1 MKVSDKHWVLKAVV
15 EAAPDTVFQHI
26 VAMKQQEIRA
36 LGSDYNDA
44 LTIEEVHLTITLTGH
59 WWYQG
64 IYTVHSHPKG
74 SQVTYKVNNIAQV
87 ARTLA
92 FLQRPLYVK
101 QMRQDF
107 EQMLHQIGHQIGCP
121 WMLEQASPSLPQ

>member
-1 MKVSDKHWVLKAVV
+1 MLSDKNWVLKAIV
-15 EAAPDTVFQHI
+15 EAAPDTIFQHI
-26 VAMKQQEIRA
+26 VAMKQQEMSA

-44 LTIEEVHLTITLTGH
+44 LAIDEAHHTVTLTGH

-74 SQVTYKVNNIAQV
+74 SQVTYKVNNIARV

-92 FLQRPLYVK
+92 FLQRPFYRK

-107 EQMLHQIGHQIGCP
+107 QQMINQICSYIGCTFL
-121 WMLEQASPSLPQ
+121 LEQE

>member
-1 MKVSDKHWVLKAVV
+1 MRLVSDKHWVLKAVV
-15 EAAPDTVFQHI
+15 EAAPEIVFQHI
-26 VAMKQQEIRA
+26 VALKQQEVRT
-36 LGSDYNDA
+36 LGNDYSNA
-44 LTIEEVHLTITLTGH
+44 LTIEEAHLTITLTGH

-64 IYTVHSHPKG
+64 VHTVHPHPQG
-74 SQVTYKVNNIAQV
+74 SQVTYKVSNIAQV

-107 EQMLHQIGHQIGCP
+107 ERMLQLIDRQIGCP
-121 WMLEQASPSLPQ
+121 WMLEPTD